1 MGREDI
7 MVNGMM
13 IDEYLKD
20 KELISEEEERKRLLR
35 ENTPDAHP
43 YRKSRI
49 RYKSKKEKNGKV
61 KTLNQNEMNKAMRID
76 KLIRSLRNNNYGQF
90 VVSEL
95 VCGDNNFLNN
105 ANLRDLVETI
115 SKEHSISIIKHPI
128 IPLRKTLNSI
138 TKSELK
144 RVVSFKPSAG
154 GKIINYKLRPQVYRN
169 IIFNVAWELFSTPLN
184 EGGKKIDEVITALN
198 NGEIDFTPVEPE
210 PIDLNQNSTTE
221 SEIKIK
227 PHIYSEVEVEPEPEP
242 EPETEPETEPRLIE
256 QEHNSIRSSAES
268 IEDIIASVIGRIKGV
283 KSIRSLAKFDGDL
296 NINIYINK
304 VNDD

>member
-20 KELISEEEERKRLLR
+20 KELISEEEERKRLIC
-35 ENTPDAHP
+35 ENTPDINP
-43 YRKSRI
+43 YKKSRI
-49 RYKSKKEKNGKV
+49 KYKSKKEKNGKV
-61 KTLNQNEMNKAMRID
+61 KILNQNEMNKAMRID
-76 KLIRSLRNNNYGQF
+76 KLIRSLRNNDYDQF

-95 VCGDNNFLNN
+95 VCGDNSFLNN

-115 SKEHSISIIKHPI
+115 SKKHSISIIKHPL
-128 IPLRKTLNSI
+128 IPLRKALNSI

-144 RVVSFKPSAG
+144 KVVLFKPSTG
-154 GKIINYKLRPQVYRN
+154 GKIINYKLKPQVYRN
-169 IIFNVAWELFSTPLN
+169 IIFNVAWELFTTPLN

-210 PIDLNQNSTTE
+210 PIESRPIESKPIEPIQEKIVLN
-221 SEIKIK
+221 I
-227 PHIYSEVEVEPEPEP
+227 PEPEVK
-242 EPETEPETEPRLIE
+242 
-256 QEHNSIRSSAES
+256 QDSIKELEKDIFSSISS
-268 IEDIIASVIGRIKGV
+268 IIDKLKGIKN
-283 KSIRSLAKFDGDL
+283 IRSLAKFDGDL

-304 VNDD
+304 GNDD

>member
-20 KELISEEEERKRLLR
+20 KELISEEDERKRLLR

-61 KTLNQNEMNKAMRID
+61 KILNQNEMNKAMRID
-76 KLIRSLRNNNYGQF
+76 KLIRSLRNNDYYQF

-95 VCGDNNFLNN
+95 VCGDNGFLNN

-115 SKEHSISIIKHPI
+115 SKEHSISIIKHPL
-128 IPLRKTLNSI
+128 IPLRKALNSI
-138 TKSELK
+138 TNSELK
-144 RVVSFKPSAG
+144 KVVLFKPSAG
-154 GKIINYKLRPQVYRN
+154 GKIINYKLKPQVYRS

-184 EGGKKIDEVITALN
+184 KGGKKIDEVITALN
-198 NGEIDFTPVEPE
+198 NGETDFTPVEPE
-210 PIDLNQNSTTE
+210 PI
-221 SEIKIK
+221 
-227 PHIYSEVEVEPEPEP
+227 EPEPIEPVQEKIVLNIP
-242 EPETEPETEPRLIE
+242 EPEVK
-256 QEHNSIRSSAES
+256 QDSIKELEKEIFS
-268 IEDIIASVIGRIKGV
+268 IIDKLKGV
-283 KSIRSLAKFDGDL
+283 KNIRSLAKFDGDL

-304 VNDD
+304 GNDD